1 MQSDKKPFDPSRLR
15 RDLSAAVQA
24 ADLPVGDIAR
34 TAGIAACTAVIA
46 SASLFSIAHPFGIA
60 VIAAAGDGVT
70 ATAAALGTVLG
81 SLALPGF
88 PGVSIA
94 SVLLLAARLFV
105 ASLLTGGPSAQNAV
119 DIPVR
124 RGPHGG
130 RGQGR
135 GLHSGRVV
143 QIFRA
148 AARTDARPILY
159 ALAAAA
165 AMLSGAVS
173 LLWDGGTVTV
183 PSLLS
188 VFFSAVVTPLCTAAI
203 APLLR
208 RGEKAPAGREGIGV
222 LLLAFAAARAL
233 RDMGLP
239 FRAGVLFAFSAPLL
253 FCYCRRGD
261 FFSKT
266 RTDALPLSLA
276 MGVVCGLAIAPAQAA
291 VFGIAVLA
299 AAFLMGISPA
309 AAVCASWLSALA
321 VSWSVGGVTALAGTM
336 PEITVAA
343 AILLPLLRFSVVRRA
358 ASRPVLD
365 TGEAAEAARI
375 QRARADA
382 AVLRVER
389 LSDACGDLSDVFGAL
404 SRRLS
409 RPGVIEVKE
418 ICDRAAANYCQS
430 CDNRTLCWERE
441 YATTADTVCRIT
453 AALHKD
459 GRVTAAVIPKNLAA
473 RCHHMDDLLTEVNET
488 CARRTAEAAASDKTD
503 VLGDDLSSF
512 SEILSEAAAGVR
524 SDFERDGEMSRR
536 LTRAAA
542 HLLPGAPEVTVYG
555 TRRRMITARSPA
567 LAQLSVGSEDLRAAF
582 ETESGLALGAPQYGL
597 DGTAVTVTMESRQ
610 LLSVS
615 FGACTR
621 AAGEGDSPSKK
632 ARNGDAAAR
641 LTTEDGRFIAM
652 ITDGM
657 GTGGEASVTARL
669 SVTFLTK
676 ILSARVSMEAA
687 LKMLNR
693 YLRARRMECSVGI
706 DVMEIDLY
714 TAEARCLKSGA
725 APSFVVRE
733 GRLFRLMS
741 KTVPIGILRA
751 LDAEMIRFTLQP
763 GDTVVM
769 LSDGV
774 LSGFEEAAWL
784 CDLLVS
790 PSVLAETPEQIA
802 KRIVAAAAA
811 AESRDDITA
820 AVVRVKASASADAN
834 EVFPAGV

>member
-1 MQSDKKPFDPSRLR
+1 MHSDKKPFDPARVR
-15 RDLSAAVQA
+15 RDLSAAVRA
-24 ADLPVGDIAR
+24 ASLPVRDLYR
-34 TAGIAACTAVIA
+34 TAGTAVCTAVIA

-60 VIAAAGDGVT
+60 AVAAAGDGVT
-70 ATAAALGTVLG
+70 ALAAALGTVIG
-81 SLALPGF
+81 SIALPDF
-88 PGVSIA
+88 PGISVA
-94 SVLLLAARLFV
+94 SVLLVAARLFV
-105 ASLLTGGPSAQNAV
+105 ASLLADGVPA
-119 DIPVR
+119 R
-124 RGPHGG
+124 RGG
-130 RGQGR
+130 RGV
-135 GLHSGRVV
+135 LRVL
-143 QIFRA
+143 RA
-148 AARTDARPILY
+148 AARADTRPILC
-159 ALAAAA
+159 ALSAAAS
-165 AMLSGAVS
+165 MLAGAVS

-183 PSLLS
+183 PALLS
-188 VFFSAVVTPLCTAAI
+188 VFFSAAVTPLCTAAFF
-203 APLLR
+203 ALPR
-208 RGEKAPAGREGIGV
+208 RGAETPTGRAGIGI
-222 LLLAFAAARAL
+222 LLFAFAAARAL

-239 FRAGVLFAFSAPLL
+239 FRAGVLFAFAAPLL
-253 FCYCRRGD
+253 FCYRRRGD
-261 FFSKT
+261 FFA
-266 RTDALPLSLA
+266 RNRGEALPLALS

-291 VFGIAVLA
+291 VFGIAALA
-299 AAFLMGISPA
+299 ASFLMGISPA
-309 AAVCASWLSALA
+309 AAVCAAWLSALA
-321 VSWSVGGVTALAGTM
+321 VSWSIGGVTALAGAM
-336 PEITVAA
+336 PEITAAA
-343 AILLPLLRFSVVRRA
+343 AILLPLLRFSVIPRA
-358 ASRPVLD
+358 AVRELPAV
-365 TGEAAEAARI
+365 GEAAAAERI

-404 SRRLS
+404 SKRLS

-418 ICDRAAANYCQS
+418 ICDRAAADHCGA
-430 CDNRTLCWERE
+430 CENRVLCWERE

-473 RCHHMDDLLTEVNET
+473 RCHHMDELLTRVNED
-488 CARRTAEAAASDKTD
+488 CARRTAEAAATDKTE

-524 SDFERDGEMSRR
+524 SDFQRDGELSRR
-536 LTRAAA
+536 LTRAAS
-542 HLLPGAPEVTVYG
+542 HILPGAPEVTVYG
-555 TRRRMITARSPA
+555 TRRRTVTASSPA
-567 LAQLSVGSEDLRAAF
+567 LARLSVGSEDLRAAF
-582 ETESGLALGAPQYGL
+582 ETESGLALGDPQYGL

-610 LLSVS
+610 VLSVR
-615 FGACTR
+615 FGAATR
-621 AAGEGDSPSKK
+621 AAGEGEIPGKTPQ
-632 ARNGDAAAR
+632 NGDAAAR

-657 GTGGEASVTARL
+657 GTGSEASVTARL

-676 ILSARVSMEAA
+676 LFGARVSLEAA

-693 YLRARRMECSVGI
+693 YLRVRRMECSVGI
-706 DVMEIDLY
+706 DVMEVDLY

-790 PSVLAETPEQIA
+790 PAVLSEPPEQIA
-802 KRIVAAAAA
+802 RRIVAAAAT
-811 AESRDDITA
+811 ESRDDITA
-820 AVVRVKASASADAN
+820 AVLRIG
-834 EVFPAGV
+834 EGT